1 MKKIRKS
8 GSAPKSRS
16 SSGSSFFSG
25 KSSAKKSRSPI
36 KGTSFFAKKRAKS
49 ALKGKSEKTYRAEEK
64 KDNFVKPAHD
74 PGPKI
79 RPQGLDVEE
88 EYSVEEGETFI
99 PQALQ
104 STGRGCCGSI
114 TGFFWFLAIG
124 VFAVIIIFILK
135 CGGC

>member
-1 MKKIRKS
+1 MRKS
-8 GSAPKSRS
+8 GSARKSRS
-16 SSGSSFFSG
+16 SSFSA
-25 KSSAKKSRSPI
+25 KSSSKSRSSGM
-36 KGTSFFAKKRAKS
+36 GTSFFARKRSKS
-49 ALKGKSEKTYRAEEK
+49 ASKGKSGKIFRPEEK
-64 KDNFVKPAHD
+64 KGSFVKPAHD

-79 RPQGLDVEE
+79 RPQGLDVQE
-88 EYSVEEGETFI
+88 EYSVEEGETLI

-124 VFAVIIIFILK
+124 IFAVIIIFILK